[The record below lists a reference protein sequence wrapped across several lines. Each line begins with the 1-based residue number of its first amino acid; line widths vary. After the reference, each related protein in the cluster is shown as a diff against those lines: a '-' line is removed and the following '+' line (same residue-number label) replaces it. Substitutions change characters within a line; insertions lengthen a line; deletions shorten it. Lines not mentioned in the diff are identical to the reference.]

1 MTVTSTLYVGID
13 VSLDTNQICAMNFD
27 QKVFFNQSFKNS
39 LDDAGEMIRRFLD
52 IMYKE
57 KLSHILIAMESTSLY
72 FFHIAN
78 QLSMD
83 EELKQF
89 HAFVYCVN
97 PKMIANYKK
106 SFNERSKSDPKDA
119 WLIAD
124 FARVGRCKDLSEW
137 RGASYV
143 ALQRLTR
150 YRYHLSQNLS
160 KEKNYALNN
169 IYLKF
174 SQLRKK
180 QGKSD
185 ADNPFS
191 NLFGATSVAVL
202 TDFISVEEIINEPLE
217 DLVAYLDEKS
227 KKHFADPEE
236 VAKLLK
242 KCANDS
248 YRLDK
253 ISYDALN
260 ITIASNL
267 RMITMLEKELKSLDK
282 QIFDFVKGIDNH
294 AVTVL
299 RSLPGVGPVYAAGI
313 LAEIGQISCFKNDA
327 ALAKYAGIAWK
338 DNSSGKFISEDNHLI
353 DSGNMFLKYYLEEA
367 CNLMRQKDSVFQA
380 FYSRKYNEAATHK
393 HKRALVLT
401 TRKFIRLV
409 YCLLRD
415 NKLYMNPETGEVKTL
430 SE

>member
-1 MTVTSTLYVGID
+1 MNVTSTLYIGID
-13 VSLDTNQICAMNFD
+13 VSLDTNQVCAMNFNQD
-27 QKVFFNQSFKNS
+27 VFFNSSFKNS
-39 LDDAGEMIRRFLD
+39 FEDSKVMTKRILD
-52 IMYKE
+52 ILHKE
-57 KLSHILIAMESTSLY
+57 HLSHVMITMESTSLY

-78 QLSMD
+78 HLSMD

-89 HAFVYCVN
+89 DCAVYCVN
-97 PKMIANYKK
+97 PKTIANYKK
-106 SFNERSKSDPKDA
+106 SFIEMAKNDPKDA

-124 FARVGRCKDLSEW
+124 FVRVGRCKKLNQW

-150 YRYHLSQNLS
+150 YRLHLSQNLS

-180 QGKSD
+180 EGKD
-185 ADNPFS
+185 DDTNPFS
-191 NLFGATSVAVL
+191 NLFGTTSSAVL
-202 TDFISVEEIINEPLE
+202 TDFITMDEIIAKPLE
-217 DLVAYLDEKS
+217 ELVAYLDSLS
-227 KKHFADPEE
+227 KKHFTNPEA

-242 KCANDS
+242 QCANDS

-253 ISYDALN
+253 LSYDALQ
-260 ITIASNL
+260 ITIASNI
-267 RMITMLEKELKSLDK
+267 RMISMLEKELKNLDK
-282 QIFDFVKGIDNH
+282 QIFDFVKGIDSH

-299 RSLPGVGPVYAAGI
+299 RSIPGVGPVYAAGI
-313 LAEIGQISCFKNDA
+313 LAEIGHISCFRNDA
-327 ALAKYAGIAWK
+327 ALSKYAGIAW
-338 DNSSGKFISEDNHLI
+338 DDHSSGKLISEDNHLI
-353 DSGNMFLKYYLEEA
+353 DSGNMFLKYYFEEA
-367 CNLMRQKDSVFQA
+367 SNLMRLNDSVFRA
-380 FYSRKYNEAATHK
+380 FYSRKYHEATTHK

-415 NKLYMNPETGEVKTL
+415 DKLYVNPETGEVKTQ

>member
-1 MTVTSTLYVGID
+1 MNVTSTLYIGID
-13 VSLDTNQICAMNFD
+13 VSLDTNQVCAMNFD
-27 QKVFFNQSFKNS
+27 QFVFFNQSFRNS
-39 LDDAGEMIRRFLD
+39 LEDSNTLIRRITD
-52 IMYKE
+52 ILYKE
-57 KLSHILIAMESTSLY
+57 NLSHVVIVMESTSLY
-72 FFHIAN
+72 FFHVAN
-78 QLSMD
+78 RISMD

-89 HAFVYCVN
+89 HCAVYCVN
-97 PKMIANYKK
+97 PKTIANYKK
-106 SFNERSKSDPKDA
+106 SFNEMSKTDPKDA

-124 FARVGRCKDLSEW
+124 FARVGRCKKLNEW

-150 YRYHLSQNLS
+150 YRFHLSQNLS

-174 SQLRKK
+174 SQLRRK
-180 QGKSD
+180 QGKGDSE
-185 ADNPFS
+185 NPFS
-191 NLFGATSVAVL
+191 NLFGASSSAVL
-202 TDFISVEEIINEPLE
+202 TDFITVDEIINLPLE
-217 DLVAYLDEKS
+217 ELAAYLDEKS
-227 KKHFADPEE
+227 KKHFADPQE

-242 KCANDS
+242 RCARDS

-267 RMITMLEKELKSLDK
+267 RMISMLEKELKNLDK
-282 QIFDFVKGIDNH
+282 QILDFVKGIDSH
-294 AVTVL
+294 AITVL

-313 LAEIGQISCFKNDA
+313 LAEIGQSSCFKNDA
-327 ALAKYAGIAWK
+327 ALAKYAGITWNEK
-338 DNSSGKFISEDNHLI
+338 SSGKLISDDNRLI

-367 CNLMRQKDSVFQA
+367 CNLMRQKDSVFHA
-380 FYSRKYNEAATHK
+380 FYSRKYNEAVTHK

-415 NKLYMNPETGEVKTL
+415 DKLYVNPETGEVKAQTK
-430 SE
+430 

>member
-1 MTVTSTLYVGID
+1 MNVTSTLYIGID
-13 VSLDTNQICAMNFD
+13 VSLDTNQVCAMNFNQD
-27 QKVFFNQSFKNS
+27 VFFNQSFKNS
-39 LDDAGEMIRRFLD
+39 FEEAELMTRRILS
-52 IMYKE
+52 ILNKE
-57 KLSHILIAMESTSLY
+57 HFSDVLITLESTSLY

-78 QLSMD
+78 HLSMD

-89 HAFVYCVN
+89 NCVVYCVN
-97 PKMIANYKK
+97 PKTIANYKK
-106 SFNERSKSDPKDA
+106 SFNEMSKTDPKDA

-124 FARVGRCKDLSEW
+124 FARVGRCKKLSQW

-180 QGKSD
+180 QGRED
-185 ADNPFS
+185 CENPFS
-191 NLFGATSVAVL
+191 NLFGATASAVL
-202 TDFISVEEIINEPLE
+202 TDFITIDEIIHKPLE
-217 DLVAYLDEKS
+217 ELVAYLDDRS
-227 KKHFADPEE
+227 RKHFTNPEA

-242 KCANDS
+242 RCASDS

-253 ISYDALN
+253 VSYDALH

-267 RMITMLEKELKSLDK
+267 RMISMLEKELKNLDK
-282 QIFDFVKGIDNH
+282 QILDFVKGIDSH
-294 AVTVL
+294 ALTVL
-299 RSLPGVGPVYAAGI
+299 RSLPGIGPVYAAGI
-313 LAEIGQISCFKNDA
+313 IAEIGHISCFRNDS
-327 ALAKYAGIAWK
+327 ALSKYAGVAWK
-338 DNSSGKFISEDNHLI
+338 EKSSGKLISEDNRLI

-367 CNLMRQKDSVFQA
+367 CNLMRLKDSVFNA
-380 FYSRKYNEAATHK
+380 YYSRKYNEAVSHK

-401 TRKFIRLV
+401 TRKFIRLI
-409 YCLLRD
+409 YRLLRD
-415 NKLYMNPETGEVKTL
+415 DKLYVNPETGEVKAT

>member
-13 VSLDTNQICAMNFD
+13 VSLDTNQACAMNFD
-27 QKVFFNQSFKNS
+27 QVVFFNQSFKNS
-39 LDDAGEMIRRFLD
+39 LDSAELLINRISNVLH
-52 IMYKE
+52 KE
-57 KLSHILIAMESTSLY
+57 NLTHVVVVMESTSLY
-72 FFHIAN
+72 FFHVAN
-78 QLSMD
+78 LISVD

-89 HAFVYCVN
+89 NCKVYCVN
-97 PKMIANYKK
+97 PKTTTNYKK
-106 SFNERSKSDPKDA
+106 SYNEMSKNDPSDA
-119 WLIAD
+119 WLLSD
-124 FARVGRCKDLSEW
+124 FARIGRCKNLSEW

-150 YRYHLSQNLS
+150 YRFHLAQNLS

-180 QGKSD
+180 QGSKD
-185 ADNPFS
+185 NTNPFS
-191 NLFGATSVAVL
+191 NLFGATSSAVL
-202 TDFISVEEIINEPLE
+202 TDFVTTDEIINMPLE
-217 DLVAYLDEKS
+217 ELIEYLEIKS
-227 KKHFADPEE
+227 KGRFNDSKE

-253 ISYDALN
+253 LSYDALN

-267 RMITMLEKELKSLDK
+267 RMISMLEKELKNLDK
-282 QIFDFVKGIDNH
+282 QILDFVKGIDSH
-294 AVTVL
+294 AVTSL

-313 LAEIGQISCFKNDA
+313 IAEIGSIDFFKNDS
-327 ALAKYAGIAWK
+327 ALAKYAGVAWK
-338 DNSSGKFISEDNHLI
+338 DNSSGKFMSEDNHLI

-367 CNLMRQKDSVFQA
+367 CNLMRQKDSVFNA
-380 FYSRKYNEAATHK
+380 YYSRKFNEAQTHK

-401 TRKFIRLV
+401 TRKFIRLI
-409 YCLLRD
+409 YRLLHD
-415 NKLYMNPETGEVKTL
+415 NKLYVNPETGEVKTVT
-430 SE
+430 E

>member
-27 QKVFFNQSFKNS
+27 QKVFFNQSFRNS
-39 LDDAGEMIRRFLD
+39 MDDSKELIRRLLD
-52 IMYKE
+52 ILHKE
-57 KLSHILIAMESTSLY
+57 NLSHILITMESTSLY

-89 HAFVYCVN
+89 HASVFCVN

-106 SFNERSKSDPKDA
+106 SFNERSKNDPKDA

-124 FARVGRCKDLSEW
+124 FARVGRCKNLSEW

-180 QGKSD
+180 QGKND

-191 NLFGATSVAVL
+191 NLFGATSIAVL
-202 TDFISVEEIINEPLE
+202 TDFISVDHIVNEPLE
-217 DLVAYLDEKS
+217 NLVAYLHEKS

-242 KCANDS
+242 RCASDS

-267 RMITMLEKELKSLDK
+267 RMISMLEKELKSLDK
-282 QIFDFVKGIDNH
+282 QILDFVKGIDNH

-338 DNSSGKFISEDNHLI
+338 DNSSGKFISVDNQLI

-367 CNLMRQKDSVFQA
+367 CNLMRQKDSVLHA
-380 FYSRKYNEAATHK
+380 FYSRKYNEVATHK

-415 NKLYMNPETGEVKTL
+415 NKLYVNPETGEVKTL
-430 SE
+430 TE

>member
-1 MTVTSTLYVGID
+1 MSVTSTLYVGID
-13 VSLDTNQICAMNFD
+13 VSLDTNQVCAMNFD
-27 QKVFFNQSFKNS
+27 QNVFFNQSFKNS
-39 LDDAGEMIRRFLD
+39 LEDSDTMIRRITD
-52 IMYKE
+52 ILHKE
-57 KLSHILIAMESTSLY
+57 NLSHVVIAMESTSLY
-72 FFHIAN
+72 FFHVAN
-78 QLSMD
+78 HISMD

-89 HAFVYCVN
+89 HCAVYCVN
-97 PKMIANYKK
+97 PKTITNYKK
-106 SFNERSKSDPKDA
+106 SFNEMSKTDPKDA

-124 FARVGRCKDLSEW
+124 FVRVGRCKKLSEW

-150 YRYHLSQNLS
+150 YRFHLSQNLS

-180 QGKSD
+180 QGRED
-185 ADNPFS
+185 TVNPFS
-191 NLFGATSVAVL
+191 NLFGATSSAVL
-202 TDFISVEEIINEPLE
+202 TDFITMDEIIHAPLE
-217 DLVAYLDEKS
+217 DLAAYLDEKS
-227 KKHFADPEE
+227 RKHFANPQE

-242 KCANDS
+242 RCASDS

-260 ITIASNL
+260 ITLASNL
-267 RMITMLEKELKSLDK
+267 RMISMLEKELENLDK
-282 QIFDFVKGIDNH
+282 QILDFVKGINSH

-313 LAEIGQISCFKNDA
+313 LAEIGQSSCFKNDA
-327 ALAKYAGIAWK
+327 AGIVWNEK
-338 DNSSGKFISEDNHLI
+338 SSGKLISEDNRLI

-367 CNLMRQKDSVFQA
+367 CNLMRQKDSIFHA
-380 FYSRKYNEAATHK
+380 FYSRKYKEAVTHK

-415 NKLYMNPETGEVKTL
+415 DKLYVNPETGEVKSQT
-430 SE
+430 E

>member
-1 MTVTSTLYVGID
+1 MNVTSTLYIGID
-13 VSLDTNQICAMNFD
+13 VSLDTNQVCAMNFNQD
-27 QKVFFNQSFKNS
+27 VYFNQSFKNS
-39 LDDAGEMIRRFLD
+39 FDDAKSMTARILD
-52 IMYKE
+52 TLHKNH
-57 KLSHILIAMESTSLY
+57 LSHVLITMESTSLY

-89 HAFVYCVN
+89 DCTVYCVN
-97 PKMIANYKK
+97 PKSIANYKK
-106 SFNERSKSDPKDA
+106 SFNEMTKTDPKDA

-124 FARVGRCKDLSEW
+124 FARVGRCKTLSQW
-137 RGASYV
+137 RGAAYV

-180 QGKSD
+180 QGKND
-185 ADNPFS
+185 DVNPFS
-191 NLFGATSVAVL
+191 DLFGATSTAVL
-202 TDFISVEEIINEPLE
+202 TDFISMDEIISTPLE
-217 DLVAYLDEKS
+217 DLVAYLDNLS
-227 KKHFADPEE
+227 KKHFADPKA
-236 VAKLLK
+236 VAKMLK
-242 KCANDS
+242 QCANDS

-253 ISYDALN
+253 ISYDALQ
-260 ITIASNL
+260 ITISSNL
-267 RMITMLEKELKSLDK
+267 RMIAMLEKELKNLDK
-282 QIFDFVKGIDNH
+282 QILDFVKGINSH

-313 LAEIGQISCFKNDA
+313 LAEIGDISCFHNEA
-327 ALAKYAGIAWK
+327 ALAKYSGIAWNEK
-338 DNSSGKFISEDNHLI
+338 SSGKLISEDNRLI
-353 DSGNMFLKYYLEEA
+353 DSGNMFLKYYFEEA
-367 CNLMRQKDSVFQA
+367 CNLMRQKDSVFHA

-415 NKLYMNPETGEVKTL
+415 DKLYVNPETGEVKTL
-430 SE
+430 TE

>member
-1 MTVTSTLYVGID
+1 MIVTSTLYIGID
-13 VSLDTNQICAMNFD
+13 VSLDTNQVCAMNFD
-27 QKVFFNQSFKNS
+27 QDVFFNVSFNNS
-39 LDDAGEMIRRFLD
+39 FDDSKVMTKRILD
-52 IMYKE
+52 ILHKE
-57 KLSHILIAMESTSLY
+57 HLSHVMITMESTSLY

-78 QLSMD
+78 HLSMD

-89 HAFVYCVN
+89 DCAVYCVN
-97 PKMIANYKK
+97 PKTIANYKK
-106 SFNERSKSDPKDA
+106 SFIEMAKNDPKDA

-124 FARVGRCKDLSEW
+124 FARVGRCKKLSQW

-150 YRYHLSQNLS
+150 YRLHLSQNLS
-160 KEKNYALNN
+160 KEKNYALNK

-180 QGKSD
+180 EGKD
-185 ADNPFS
+185 DDTNPFS
-191 NLFGATSVAVL
+191 DLFGATSSAVL
-202 TDFISVEEIINEPLE
+202 TDFITIDEIIAKPLE
-217 DLVAYLDEKS
+217 ELVAYLDSLS
-227 KKHFADPEE
+227 KKHFTNPEA

-242 KCANDS
+242 QCANDS

-253 ISYDALN
+253 LSYDALQ

-267 RMITMLEKELKSLDK
+267 RMIAMLEKELKNLDK
-282 QIFDFVKGIDNH
+282 QILDFVKGIDSH

-299 RSLPGVGPVYAAGI
+299 RSIPGVGPVYAAGI
-313 LAEIGQISCFKNDA
+313 LAEIGHISCFHNDA
-327 ALAKYAGIAWK
+327 ALAKYAGIAW
-338 DNSSGKFISEDNHLI
+338 DDHSSGKLISEDNHLI
-353 DSGNMFLKYYLEEA
+353 DSGNMFLKYYFEEA
-367 CNLMRQKDSVFQA
+367 CNLMRLNNSVFKA
-380 FYSRKYNEAATHK
+380 FYSRKYHEATTHK

-415 NKLYMNPETGEVKTL
+415 DKLYVNPETGEVKTQ